1 MAFMCSGG
9 GDELALSKHGVEFD
23 HLTHL
28 ICLAH
33 APWFYQ
39 GDVRRILHI
48 YARSKTLLAR

>member
-1 MAFMCSGG
+1 MCSGG